1 MLRLLG
7 NKVGLSLDVKV
18 TREQGRFVARE
29 EGRFVTRCYG
39 Y

>member
-1 MLRLLG
+1 MARLLG
-7 NKVGLSLDVKV
+7 KKVGLSLDVKV

-29 EGRFVTRCYG
+29 EGRFVTRWQG